1 MSNDTEK
8 DIIYKDI
15 SSSSKRNKLRQ
26 AELAVKNYEDGAFR
40 HIDKVIK
47 AISFIVSIGIFLV
60 FTAVAAVVVMLDK
73 TFAMIALG
81 VFIFGIIFALISL
94 FLIFAIGHIISLNKE
109 ILRRLKF

>member
-15 SSSSKRNKLRQ
+15 SSSSRKNRLIL
-26 AELAVKNYEDGAFR
+26 AELAVKKYEDGAFR

-47 AISFIVSIGIFLV
+47 AISFIVAIGIFLA
-60 FTAVAAVVVMLDK
+60 FTAIAAVVIMLDK
-73 TFAMIALG
+73 TFVVVALG